1 MNIVSRSH
9 DGNLTIAEAPTDQI
23 QTINRWAGETGS
35 SVRSLR
41 PFVSVQ
47 LVAVNGKALADIQK
61 PSDTLATLKD
71 PIRLS
76 WTDDRSLLQAGANVQ
91 R

>member
-1 MNIVSRSH
+1 M
-9 DGNLTIAEAPTDQI
+9 IAETQTDQI
-23 QTINRWAGETGS
+23 EAINHWAEETGS

-41 PFVSVQ
+41 PFVSAQ
-47 LVAVNGKALADIQK
+47 LVTVNGKALSDIQK
-61 PSDTLATLKD
+61 HSDTLATLQD

>member
-1 MNIVSRSH
+1 MNIVSLSH
-9 DGNLTIAEAPTDQI
+9 DGNLTITEAQTDQI
-23 QTINRWAGETGS
+23 EAINRWAEETGS

-41 PFVSVQ
+41 PFVSAQ
-47 LVAVNGKALADIQK
+47 LVAVNGKALAVIQK
-61 PSDTLATLKD
+61 PSDTLATLQD

>member
-1 MNIVSRSH
+1 M
-9 DGNLTIAEAPTDQI
+9 IAKAQTDQI
-23 QTINRWAGETGS
+23 EAINRWAGETGS

-41 PFVSVQ
+41 PFVSAQ

-61 PSDTLATLKD
+61 PNDTLATLKY